1 MRATTVFGIVA
12 TLFASV
18 NAKPHGACGCQ
29 INTDGALDD
38 DTTDTCCK
46 RFGGTTS
53 FLTTSR
59 NVRFAG
65 KYLFISSSVNF
76 LSYSWPGSGNRSVVA
91 VLWVNVYRK
100 AM

>member
-1 MRATTVFGIVA
+1 MRAATVFGIVA

-38 DTTDTCCK
+38 DTTETCCK

-65 KYLFISSSVNF
+65 EYCLHSGIDGDSFYNCCRQF
-76 LSYSWPGSGNRSVVA
+76 LSNGDSACPW
-91 VLWVNVYRK
+91 
-100 AM
+100 